1 MQENYLAKW
10 LNNDLSGEEL
20 AAFKKSAEYASYEKL
35 INVSGSLKSPD
46 FDVDKALNDFKNN
59 QLQKDAK
66 VIKLNPMRKI
76 WRIAAAVA
84 VIFVA
89 SYFYISTLDES
100 VSTEY
105 AERSEVRLP
114 DNSEIILN
122 ADSRITYSEINWNK
136 ERNVSLQGEAFF
148 KVAKGQKFTVATKDG
163 LVTVLGT
170 QFNVENRKGFFE
182 VSCYEGL
189 VSVTFKGK
197 ETKLPAGNSFM
208 AINGEVLKT
217 ESPENSIP
225 SWMSNESTFKSIP
238 LKYVL
243 DEFERQYNIEVKTQ
257 NVNLGQLFTGSF
269 SNTNL
274 NLALQSISTPSQIKY
289 ELKGNNVLFYAENA
303 PK

>member
-35 INVSGSLKSPD
+35 INVSDSLKAPD

-59 QLQKDAK
+59 QLQKDVK
-66 VIKLNPMRKI
+66 VIKMNPMRKI
-76 WRIAAAVA
+76 WRIVAALA

-100 VSTEY
+100 VSTKY

-122 ADSRITYSEINWNK
+122 ADSRITYSDKNWSK

-225 SWMSNESTFKSIP
+225 SWMNNESTFKSIP
-238 LKYVL
+238 LKFVL
-243 DEFERQYNIEVKTQ
+243 NEFERQYNIEVKTQ

-289 ELKGNNVLFYAENA
+289 ELEGNNVLFYAENA

>member
-35 INVSGSLKSPD
+35 INVSGSLKAPD

-170 QFNVENRKGFFE
+170 QFNVENRKGFFYF
-182 VSCYEGL
+182 SCYEGL

>member
-10 LNNDLSGEEL
+10 LNNDLSEEEL
-20 AAFKKSAEYASYEKL
+20 VAFKKSAEYASYEKL
-35 INVSGSLKSPD
+35 MQVSGTLEAPD
-46 FDVDKALNDFKNN
+46 FDIDKALNDFKNN
-59 QLQKDAK
+59 HLQKDVK
-66 VIKLNPMRKI
+66 VIKMNPMRKL
-76 WRIAAAVA
+76 WRVAAAIA

-100 VSTEY
+100 VSTQY
-105 AERSEVRLP
+105 AERNEVRLP

-122 ADSRITYSEINWNK
+122 ADSRITYSEKNWDK
-136 ERNVSLQGEAFF
+136 ERNISLQGEAFF
-148 KVAKGQKFTVATKDG
+148 KVAKGQKFTVATNDG

-189 VSVTFKGK
+189 VSVIFNGK
-197 ETKLPAGNSFM
+197 ETKLPAGNSFI
-208 AINGEVLKT
+208 AINGNVLKT
-217 ESPENSIP
+217 ETPVNATP

-238 LKYVL
+238 LNYVL

-257 NVNLGQLFTGSF
+257 NVNLEQLFTGSF
-269 SNTNL
+269 SNTNI

-289 ELKGNNVLFYAENA
+289 ELEGNNVLFYAENA
-303 PK
+303 P